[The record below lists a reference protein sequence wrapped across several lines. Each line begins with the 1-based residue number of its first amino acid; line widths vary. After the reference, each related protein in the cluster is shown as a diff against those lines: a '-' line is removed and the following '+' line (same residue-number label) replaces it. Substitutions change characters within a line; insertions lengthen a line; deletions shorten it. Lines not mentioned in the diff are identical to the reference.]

1 MKKLDLRKEHK
12 DLYSLKKSPY
22 MITVPAFNYIK
33 IDGQGDPNTS
43 HDFSHAVE
51 ALYSVSYNLK
61 FTVKKKLET
70 VDFRVMP
77 LEGLWWADDMT
88 KFSTDKKEQW
98 KWTLMILQ
106 PDMITQ
112 ERFDR
117 AVAEV
122 KAKKAPASID
132 QLRFE
137 AFKEGLC
144 AQVLH
149 RGPFSDEKPT
159 IDRLHQFIEDNKKK
173 RSGLHHEIYLS
184 DFRRTAPKNLKT
196 IIRQPVA

>member
-1 MKKLDLRKEHK
+1 
-12 DLYSLKKSPY
+12 
-22 MITVPAFNYIK
+22 MITVPVFNYIK

-43 HDFSHAVE
+43 QDFSHAVE
-51 ALYSVSYNLK
+51 ALFSVSYNLK
-61 FTVKKKLET
+61 FTVKKKLGL
-70 VDFRVMP
+70 VDYRVMP

-106 PDMITQ
+106 PDMITPDL
-112 ERFDR
+112 FDQ

-122 KAKKAPASID
+122 KNKKVLTFID
-132 QLRFE
+132 RLRFE
-137 AFKEGLC
+137 PYEEGTC

-149 RGPFSDEKPT
+149 VGPFSEEKPT

-173 RSGLHHEIYLS
+173 KSGFHHEIYLN
-184 DFRRTAPKNLKT
+184 DFRRTDPENLKT
-196 IIRQPVA
+196 IIRQPVI